1 MSTSIWKRSRSSVW
15 SYCQR
20 MVTHA
25 DRDTYVSYCGGLF
38 ANFARHEKQLKLQKI
53 YVVRSHKPDT
63 ENMFAHIFIGTIKRD
78 KCPQNAECFIVIE
91 KRIILLAKRNPPTN
105 HKSNGM
111 PAIRVC
117 ISFVGYSTDSIQPI
131 GCATM
136 MKRKNSRMHDSM
148 AHLRKSVGTYAKI
161 KRIYKFFGAA
171 VAIWRRWCFYHVTQ
185 F

>member
-1 MSTSIWKRSRSSVW
+1 MSTSIWKLSRSSVW

-38 ANFARHEKQLKLQKI
+38 ANFARNEKQLKLQKI

-63 ENMFAHIFIGTIKRD
+63 HIFIGTIKRD

-136 MKRKNSRMHDSM
+136 MKRK
-148 AHLRKSVGTYAKI
+148 K
-161 KRIYKFFGAA
+161 
-171 VAIWRRWCFYHVTQ
+171 
-185 F
+185 

>member
-1 MSTSIWKRSRSSVW
+1 MCHFVVDYLPILRDTKNNLNYRKSMSSVA
-15 SYCQR
+15 
-20 MVTHA
+20 T
-25 DRDTYVSYCGGLF
+25 
-38 ANFARHEKQLKLQKI
+38 
-53 YVVRSHKPDT
+53 KPDT

-136 MKRKNSRMHDSM
+136 MKK
-148 AHLRKSVGTYAKI
+148 KK
-161 KRIYKFFGAA
+161 
-171 VAIWRRWCFYHVTQ
+171 
-185 F
+185 

>member
-63 ENMFAHIFIGTIKRD
+63 HTF
-78 KCPQNAECFIVIE
+78 
-91 KRIILLAKRNPPTN
+91 LLAQSNETN
-105 HKSNGM
+105 VHKM
-111 PAIRVC
+111 PNV
-117 ISFVGYSTDSIQPI
+117 
-131 GCATM
+131 
-136 MKRKNSRMHDSM
+136 
-148 AHLRKSVGTYAKI
+148 LL
-161 KRIYKFFGAA
+161 
-171 VAIWRRWCFYHVTQ
+171 
-185 F
+185 